1 MEDDGTICNTRLSLG
16 SGIGGYVM
24 PSKKQKFK
32 ESIINREFISL
43 KTRSIDEEEEDDD
56 EKSGHRNICRK
67 KLRLTKEQSAM
78 LEDSFKLRSSP
89 NPLQKQELA
98 QRLNLK
104 PRQIEVWFQNR
115 RARKKLKQTELDCE
129 LLSKCCE
136 NLRKENRRLKKEVE
150 ELRGGLKVEAPSSS
164 SSSPPPLILGSSD
177 NGIQLSRAAATLALC
192 SIPLVRGH

>member
-16 SGIGGYVM
+16 LGIGSYVM
-24 PSKKQKFK
+24 PLKKQKFG
-32 ESIINREFISL
+32 EAIINKELISL
-43 KTRSIDEEEEDDD
+43 KTRIDDEEEDDD
-56 EKSGHRNICRK
+56 EKSDQRNSCRK

-78 LEDSFKLRSSP
+78 LEDSFKLHSSL

-129 LLSKCCE
+129 LLRRCCE
-136 NLRKENRRLKKEVE
+136 NLRKENRMLKKEVD

-164 SSSPPPLILGSSD
+164 SSSLILGSGNNS
-177 NGIQLSRAAATLALC
+177 IQLSRAAATLALC
-192 SIPLVRGH
+192 SSCEKPLIKGH